1 MTTKHD
7 GETVTTNT
15 LDGNAAVYTSWGSE
29 ANEESTGD
37 VFQEFMYAENTAAD
51 GAYAYIDTRD
61 LSHGMVSDL
70 NHWNNNKDDA
80 ELANAIC
87 VFKIPSQLNA

>member
-15 LDGNAAVYTSWGSE
+15 LDGNAAMYTSWGTDW
-29 ANEESTGD
+29 NGD

-51 GAYAYIDTRD
+51 GAYVYIDTRD

-70 NHWNNNKDDA
+70 NHWNNNKEDA

-87 VFKIPSQLNA
+87 VFKMPSQ